1 MGVSPETHY
10 ENAKNE
16 LEILDVLIQYRD
28 IAETYRTAASE
39 MKAAGDYKDAPALA
53 KEYLRKAEET
63 EQNGKEQLYVKA
75 CDRMQQAH
83 SSIDRKLAIDLF
95 ERISGYKD
103 ADALAE
109 QCRQK
114 NKKSSQKSGIKN
126 MLVIAGLGILIICA
140 AAFLFSPQRK
150 YNQALA
156 LMEQED
162 FSAAQEILD
171 GLEGYRDSEEKVSL
185 CKEKIA
191 ERKRAEGLKNLSKA
205 KVGAEAVFGP
215 YTWKVLE
222 KDDEAMILIAAHSG
236 KVKELTEVAYHEN
249 DEDVTWENC
258 SLRPWLNGT
267 FLEDFTEEEKARILL
282 TDVKNEGSN
291 PYGIDGGADTQ
302 DYVYLLSA
310 EEAQKYAEEIASIN
324 LNWLLRTPG
333 NAKDTVAYVSSDHAV
348 MEYGCPVDW
357 DKFDICPVIRVSVK
371 E

>member
-1 MGVSPETHY
+1 M
-10 ENAKNE
+10 
-16 LEILDVLIQYRD
+16 
-28 IAETYRTAASE
+28 
-39 MKAAGDYKDAPALA
+39 
-53 KEYLRKAEET
+53 
-63 EQNGKEQLYVKA
+63 
-75 CDRMQQAH
+75 
-83 SSIDRKLAIDLF
+83 
-95 ERISGYKD
+95 
-103 ADALAE
+103 
-109 QCRQK
+109 
-114 NKKSSQKSGIKN
+114 
-126 MLVIAGLGILIICA
+126 
-140 AAFLFSPQRK
+140 
-150 YNQALA
+150 
-156 LMEQED
+156 
-162 FSAAQEILD
+162 
-171 GLEGYRDSEEKVSL
+171 
-185 CKEKIA
+185 
-191 ERKRAEGLKNLSKA
+191 KNLSKA

-371 E
+371 

>member
-185 CKEKIA
+185 CK
-191 ERKRAEGLKNLSKA
+191 
-205 KVGAEAVFGP
+205 
-215 YTWKVLE
+215 
-222 KDDEAMILIAAHSG
+222 
-236 KVKELTEVAYHEN
+236 
-249 DEDVTWENC
+249 
-258 SLRPWLNGT
+258 
-267 FLEDFTEEEKARILL
+267 
-282 TDVKNEGSN
+282 
-291 PYGIDGGADTQ
+291 
-302 DYVYLLSA
+302 
-310 EEAQKYAEEIASIN
+310 
-324 LNWLLRTPG
+324 
-333 NAKDTVAYVSSDHAV
+333 
-348 MEYGCPVDW
+348 
-357 DKFDICPVIRVSVK
+357 
-371 E
+371 